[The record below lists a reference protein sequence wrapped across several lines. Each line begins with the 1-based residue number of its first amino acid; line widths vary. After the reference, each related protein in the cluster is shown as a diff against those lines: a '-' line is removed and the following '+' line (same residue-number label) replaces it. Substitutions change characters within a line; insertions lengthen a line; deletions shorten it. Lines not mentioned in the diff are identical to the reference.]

1 MPRSVDLQTPPG
13 RVANPGE
20 TGTAT
25 RDADRASPPPGGH
38 SGSAQRAVVRRGPGH
53 PGLAATWFGPR
64 RGGRRLLRGG
74 WLWALA
80 LWATLASCA
89 WAGDLDREAVVR
101 RFPPPF
107 KVGEKLKD
115 IPAWPLASELE
126 PEAGPVAYVFESVDL
141 APIPG
146 FEGTPMNLL
155 VAIDRKG
162 DFIDVEVLR
171 QHEPVFL
178 GGLGEAPF
186 QAFVRQYAG
195 KGLRQEIAVSSTYGD
210 TRSGGG
216 GNRVVLDGVAK
227 ATASVR
233 IANQTVLSAAHAV
246 ARAKL
251 GFAAPSSRPAAT
263 VRPEAFQALDVGA
276 LLAGGYV
283 ARLEVSNAEAE
294 RLFAGTDGEG
304 ADPDAAARP
313 GDRLVTLYIAYLNAP
328 TIGRA
333 LLGDARH
340 GDLMSK
346 LEPGQH
352 AFWIASAGRYPIVDE
367 RFVPGTS
374 PPRLAL
380 AQDGLPIEIRDL
392 VFDLPA
398 PPAGLEV
405 DVARVFR
412 VHAHAGLDPGR
423 PTELALTVTRA
434 KGMILPRITHRSVTL
449 RHAPPERLF
458 DYPPRPLPDWLLA
471 WVGRWPDLAIIGGAL
486 AVLTWVLARPRAV
499 TASRRRLSSFR
510 TGFAVFTLAFVGW
523 HAQGQLSIVQVTG
536 AIKTLVSG
544 QGLASFLY
552 DPVSLL
558 LIAFTTATFF
568 VWGRGTFCGWLC
580 PFGALQ
586 ELVAVASRRLRL
598 PQWRPSEHWRVLR
611 HLRFVLLALLAGAAV
626 TAPRL
631 AESLVEVEPF
641 KTAITVGFDRSWP
654 YVAYAVLVLL
664 AGAFCYK
671 FFCRFVC
678 PLGAAMELGGRLRRR
693 DWLAR
698 RAECGRPCQTCRHR
712 CDYEAIDRDG
722 RIRYAD
728 CFQCL
733 DCVSIYHDETRCA
746 PLVLYRAKGRRVDPR
761 TGRVAREPAGLG

>member
-1 MPRSVDLQTPPG
+1 MNSVALWFNCFFSVDVFF
-13 RVANPGE
+13 RR
-20 TGTAT
+20 TA
-25 RDADRASPPPGGH
+25 
-38 SGSAQRAVVRRGPGH
+38 
-53 PGLAATWFGPR
+53 
-64 RGGRRLLRGG
+64 
-74 WLWALA
+74 
-80 LWATLASCA
+80 ATLAAPILRVALGIGVLAYTA
-89 WAGDLDREAVVR
+89 WALAGDLDRDAVMR

-115 IPAWPLASELE
+115 IPAWPLGSELE
-126 PEAGPVAYVFESVDL
+126 PESGPVGYVFESVDL

-162 DFIDVEVLR
+162 DFIDVEILR

-178 GGLGEAPF
+178 SGLGEAPF

-195 KGLRQEIAVSSTYGD
+195 KGLRQEISISSTYGD

-233 IANQTVLSAAHAV
+233 IANQTVLSSALAV
-246 ARAKL
+246 ARARL
-251 GFAAPSSRPAAT
+251 GFAAPSNRPAAT
-263 VRPEAFQALDVGA
+263 ARPEEFDALDARA

-283 ARLEVSNAEAE
+283 GRIELSNGEAE
-294 RLFAGTDGEG
+294 RLFSGTDGEG
-304 ADPDAAARP
+304 ADPEALARP
-313 GDRLVTLYIAYLNAP
+313 GERLVSLSIAYLNAP

-333 LLGDARH
+333 LLGEARYA
-340 GDLMSK
+340 DLMRK

-352 AFWIASAGRYPIVDE
+352 AFWIASTGRYPMVDE

-380 AQDGLPIEIRDL
+380 SQDGLPIEIRDL
-392 VFDLPA
+392 VFDLAA
-398 PPAGLEV
+398 PPAGLEA

-423 PTELALTVTRA
+423 PLELALTVTRS
-434 KGMILPRITHRSVTL
+434 KGMILPRVAHRSVAL
-449 RHAPPERLF
+449 RYAPPERLF
-458 DYPPRPLPDWLLA
+458 AYPPRPLPEWLLA
-471 WVGRWPDLAIIGGAL
+471 WQGRWPDLAVIGVAL
-486 AVLTWVLARPRAV
+486 AALTWVLARPRAV
-499 TASRRRLSSFR
+499 SVSRRRLVVLR
-510 TGFAVFTLAFVGW
+510 TGFAIFTLAFIGW

-536 AIKTLVSG
+536 AIKSLAAG

-558 LIAFTTATFF
+558 LIAFTAATFF

-586 ELVAVASRRLRL
+586 ELVAIVARGLRF
-598 PQWRPSEHWRVLR
+598 PQWRPPESWRALR
-611 HLRFVLLALLAGAAV
+611 FLRFVVLAGLAGAAAV
-626 TAPRL
+626 APRM

-654 YVAYAVLVLL
+654 YVAYAVALL
-664 AGAFCYK
+664 AAGAFCYK

-678 PLGAAMELGGRLRRR
+678 PLGAAMELGGRLRLR
-693 DWLAR
+693 DWLIR
-698 RAECGRPCQTCRHR
+698 RPECGRPCQTCRHR
-712 CDYEAIDRDG
+712 CDYDAIGRDG

-733 DCVSIYHDETRCA
+733 DCVGIYHDEARCA
-746 PLVLYRAKGRRVDPR
+746 PLLLYRSKGRRVDAA
-761 TGRVAREPAGLG
+761 TGRVAREPTGLR